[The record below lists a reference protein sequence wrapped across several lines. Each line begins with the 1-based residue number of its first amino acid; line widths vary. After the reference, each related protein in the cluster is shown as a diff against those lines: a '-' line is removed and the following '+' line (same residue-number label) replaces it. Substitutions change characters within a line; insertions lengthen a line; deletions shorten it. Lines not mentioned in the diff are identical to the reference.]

1 MPSGN
6 SQEEDMKK
14 LTFGFLALAA
24 ALAITPAA
32 SADTIMPYSFSF
44 TTVGA
49 NNLNGFGV
57 LTVDM
62 TTNTIIGASGFITDA
77 FADGVVSG
85 AITGLA
91 APGTVSYFV
100 NPNLYHNDNV
110 LTGAPI
116 GALTL
121 NGVGLFFDGGEV
133 IDVSSDEATAYVL
146 ASPGTLD
153 QRGLATLNLV
163 EGPEPSSLILLGTG
177 LLGLAFFAFRKAKPV
192 GLTLNS

>member
-1 MPSGN
+1 
-6 SQEEDMKK
+6 MKK

-32 SADTIMPYSFSF
+32 SATTIPFGFTF

-49 NNLNGFGV
+49 NSLNGFGT
-57 LTVDM
+57 LIVDQS
-62 TTNTIIGASGFITDA
+62 TNTIVGASGFITDV
-77 FADGVVSG
+77 FGDGVVSG

-91 APGTVSYFV
+91 APGTVGYSVFPNSYF
-100 NPNLYHNDNV
+100 NDNV

-121 NGVGLFFDGGEV
+121 NGVGLMFDGGEV
-133 IDVSSDEATAYVL
+133 IDISSNEATAYL
-146 ASPGTLD
+146 SSDPGILD
-153 QRGLATLNLV
+153 QRRLATLNLV
-163 EGPEPSSLILLGTG
+163 EGPEPSSLLLLGTG
-177 LLGLAFFAFRKAKPV
+177 LLGLAFVAFRKAKPA

>member
-1 MPSGN
+1 
-6 SQEEDMKK
+6 MKK
-14 LTFGFLALAA
+14 LTLGFLALAT
-24 ALAITPAA
+24 ALAITPVA
-32 SADTIMPYSFSF
+32 SADTIMPFNFTF

-57 LTVDM
+57 LTVDI
-62 TTNTIIGASGFITDA
+62 TTHTIIGASGFITDA
-77 FADGVVSG
+77 FADGVISG
-85 AITGLA
+85 PITGLA

-100 NPNLYHNDNV
+100 NPNLFHNDNV
-110 LTGAPI
+110 LTGSPA

-133 IDVSSDEATAYVL
+133 IDVSSFEATAYVL
-146 ASPGTLD
+146 ANPGTLD
-153 QRGLATLNLV
+153 QRGLATLNLT

-177 LLGLAFFAFRKAKPV
+177 LLGLAFVAFRKAKPA